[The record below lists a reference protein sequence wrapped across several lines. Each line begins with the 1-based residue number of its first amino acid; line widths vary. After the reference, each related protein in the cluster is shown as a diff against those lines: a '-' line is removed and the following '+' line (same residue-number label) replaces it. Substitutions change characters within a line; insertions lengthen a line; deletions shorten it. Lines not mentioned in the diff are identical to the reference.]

1 MAGIHELPWEL
12 MLQVLDNIDDDND
25 WASLA
30 RVRTDFYDIATDK
43 IWNKVRS
50 PNDLKK
56 RCMIFLMACATGS
69 TRAVHRLFE
78 MGLNPNLYFLDKS
91 YYGSMYT
98 PSYYLHYSDKNDVLP
113 DQNVFPHTLQLPL
126 KHIVDILLQK
136 GVWADAPSRG
146 YAPVDRPWKGDKW
159 QGKHTPLYLA
169 MYEGH
174 EEIAK
179 SLILHG
185 ASLYVD
191 HRIIYTDQSESHPER
206 GRITAFHLCAF
217 KGLESVARL
226 LITEGHG
233 AAINELDEYGLS
245 PLMYAYNFNQ
255 DGLFDFLLAQ
265 GASPRVTKHEAC
277 DIARWI
283 PTLLYQACLDHR
295 WEIVAKLLKCGID
308 PLEPDDEGFQ
318 PLSYCTSVFR
328 RGSWNSPENE
338 REQAAL
344 QKKAQLQNMISA
356 LESCKLHVGV
366 NKQTLER
373 VSGNALLLGLHSLLS
388 LLLDTGLD
396 ISIQL
401 ESRQVIMRREIR
413 VRPDIHTEL
422 TAWDPFTYY
431 HDTGMNMARMSMIDI
446 ACYMFDPFLNME
458 EIIDVLMAR
467 GCIKPGDICSHV
479 RALKNLCCYDPHPWD
494 GYRDPDCDPISP
506 ILRHCAQSICSH
518 LLSTA
523 QKGSEKPQIPFD
535 LLYVCFDFG
544 HRVILEELLKVFDL
558 NYANYSEDEMWRLLE
573 GMMRQDAPDIQRRA
587 CCLELL
593 LQEDKDGHILQH
605 DQTFR
610 RLCEMFS
617 RSSHCEGEN
626 AILDY
631 LDRGGRYNFVF
642 EDGST
647 ALIAATDVGR
657 LKLTER
663 LLDLGADPNK
673 FCTHKNP
680 DNYYL
685 WSDSPLHSWEARAP
699 ALIRL
704 LVERG
709 FNPFRMAE
717 ENPGLIS
724 LFEQFMQNEEE
735 DLFRELCQLT
745 INDDIDD
752 GDLFD
757 ILHFACVRG
766 RYKYVQ
772 HVRLHAKSRVDAII
786 GAKAALFLQQLLV
799 NISPLCESP
808 PRWVNT
814 IMDMDDVIDTIGL
827 ILQLGPRSTLTSSW
841 RLRLGREDFT
851 VLKVLRKLLIPP
863 ENPHDSQPEGKWEE
877 CDWMDRHYYKIYW
890 CLKERIKIHSDSGRS
905 IVTIRGRRIEWPKEF
920 EGPADSEEY
929 AEEMHGVFDRL
940 RVPWDYSAGFMSLGG
955 RL

>member
-12 MLQVLDNIDDDND
+12 MLQVLDNIDDDKD

-56 RCMIFLMACATGS
+56 RCMIFLMTCATGS

-78 MGLNPNLYFLDKS
+78 MGLNPNLTMS
-91 YYGSMYT
+91 YLIKMSSLTLSNSPPGNYGFWQ
-98 PSYYLHYSDKNDVLP
+98 PLHVAAHHGQK
-113 DQNVFPHTLQLPL
+113 Q
-126 KHIVDILLQK
+126 IVDILLQK
-136 GVWADAPSRG
+136 GVWVDAPSRG
-146 YAPVDRPWKGDKW
+146 YGPIDRPWKDDMRH
-159 QGKHTPLYLA
+159 GKHTPLYLA
-169 MYEGH
+169 MCEGH

-191 HRIIYTDQSESHPER
+191 HRIIYTDRSENHPER
-206 GRITAFHLCAF
+206 GRITAFHLFAF

-226 LITEGHG
+226 LIAEGHG
-233 AAINELDEYGLS
+233 AAINELDEYGCS

-277 DIARWI
+277 DIAWWI

-295 WEIVAKLLKCGID
+295 WEIVAKLLKCVSSGEAAGI
-308 PLEPDDEGFQ
+308 P
-318 PLSYCTSVFR
+318 
-328 RGSWNSPENE
+328 PENE

-356 LESCKLHVGV
+356 LESCKLHVGA

-422 TAWDPFTYY
+422 TAWDSYTYY
-431 HDTGMNMARMSMIDI
+431 HDTGMNMARMSMIDV
-446 ACYMFDPFLNME
+446 ACYMFDPFSNME
-458 EIIDVLMAR
+458 EIIDVLLAR
-467 GCIKPGDICSHV
+467 GCIKPGDISSHV

-494 GYRDPDCDPISP
+494 GYRDPDCDPVSP
-506 ILRHCAQSICSH
+506 ILRHCTQSICSQ

-523 QKGSEKPQIPFD
+523 QKGSEKPQMPFD
-535 LLYVCFDFG
+535 LLYICFDFG

-573 GMMRQDAPDIQRRA
+573 GMTRLDAPDIQRRA

-631 LDRGGRYNFVF
+631 LDRGGRYNFIF

-647 ALIAATDVGR
+647 ALIAATDVGH

-673 FCTHKNP
+673 FCTHKSP
-680 DNYYL
+680 GNYYL
-685 WSDSPLHSWEARAP
+685 WSGSPLYSWEARAP

-766 RYKYVQ
+766 RYKYIQ
-772 HVRLHAKSRVDAII
+772 HVRLHTKSRVDAII

-827 ILQLGPRSTLTSSW
+827 ILQLGLRSTLTSSW
-841 RLRLGREDFT
+841 RLRLGQEDFT
-851 VLKVLRKLLIPP
+851 VLKVLRKLLIP
-863 ENPHDSQPEGKWEE
+863 S
-877 CDWMDRHYYKIYW
+877 
-890 CLKERIKIHSDSGRS
+890 
-905 IVTIRGRRIEWPKEF
+905 
-920 EGPADSEEY
+920 
-929 AEEMHGVFDRL
+929 
-940 RVPWDYSAGFMSLGG
+940 
-955 RL
+955 